1 MYIITGVVASAF
13 WFSLDLQTAVIESM
27 KHTEKKTL
35 LDKHIAPS
43 PGQNTSYKMLLAYEN
58 KICAT

>member
-27 KHTEKKTL
+27 KHTEK
-35 LDKHIAPS
+35 
-43 PGQNTSYKMLLAYEN
+43 NTP
-58 KICAT
+58 